1 MIAYS
6 GSSKGETDPSPMGP
20 PASVEAAGSRGPE
33 RRSLTCITRPYGG
46 CAGGDGR
53 DAFLAAVRG
62 PGSARV
68 AAARAQA
75 PRRTQ
80 ARELGLAQLI
90 TIGASAPSGASP
102 GVPSQPLC
110 CLAGGR
116 AGEMLV
122 DVFVDEG
129 QEVLAAGEC
138 LLGFD
143 FGAEPGNG
151 YA

>member
-1 MIAYS
+1 M
-6 GSSKGETDPSPMGP
+6 
-20 PASVEAAGSRGPE
+20 R
-33 RRSLTCITRPYGG
+33 RPYGG

-75 PRRTQ
+75 PRRTP

-116 AGEMLV
+116 AGGGLV
-122 DVFVDEG
+122 DVFVDGG
-129 QEVLAAGEC
+129 QEVRAPGEC
-138 LLGFD
+138 LLSFVFAAD
-143 FGAEPGNG
+143 PRTR
-151 YA
+151 YS